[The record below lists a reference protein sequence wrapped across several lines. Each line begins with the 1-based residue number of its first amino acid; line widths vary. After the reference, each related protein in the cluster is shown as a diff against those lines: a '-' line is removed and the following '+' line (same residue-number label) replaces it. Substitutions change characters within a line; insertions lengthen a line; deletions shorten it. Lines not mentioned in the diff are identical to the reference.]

1 MPRREEVEEIETEE
15 EIRSMVTARGEPCP
29 ASLDVGVRRPVF
41 RALTGYI
48 WFCLNLNRIR
58 VGCTAILG
66 RKSVWPDLLH
76 ARESKSSNKISLVAA
91 QPRHAAL
98 HIRESRQRGGGA
110 VLSYENIQNQ
120 SHAACWFSRTGGFA
134 CLPVGGRANP
144 WVHELGG
151 HSDQATTVAVGF
163 PRRARV

>member
-98 HIRESRQRGGGA
+98 HIREPRAARWWGGTF
-110 VLSYENIQNQ
+110 V
-120 SHAACWFSRTGGFA
+120 
-134 CLPVGGRANP
+134 
-144 WVHELGG
+144 
-151 HSDQATTVAVGF
+151 
-163 PRRARV
+163 